1 LGIIIKQSVKGTVFV
16 YTGLILGFVTTGI
29 LFPRIYSTEQ
39 IGLLKIIV
47 AYSSLIAMFGT
58 LGINGAT
65 IRLFPFFR
73 NEAMKHYGFLAMTLL
88 VGLVGFV
95 LTTGLLLIFKPLI
108 IEMNSDKSALFI
120 RYFNYLIVLVFFQIF
135 FSILDTYYSAL
146 LNSVHGTFLREVFQ
160 RVLIILFI
168 GLFFFDLITFH
179 QFVLFYILSLSL
191 PTVYIMAT
199 LIHERQFSLQTNFR
213 FLDRQMLISII
224 SMSVFS
230 ILNGFSMIIIQNVD
244 VIMVNS
250 MVGLDAAGVYS
261 ICFFFGVVVCLPARS
276 IYKIANI
283 VSAGA
288 WKKNDLKTIR
298 DIYEKSCLTLFIIG
312 LLLFLGIWV
321 NIENIFHILG
331 SEYIPGRWV
340 IFFIGLGS
348 LVDMATGA
356 NSSVFGTSKYYKVQ
370 TALLIMLVLL
380 LVISNLILI
389 PKLGVVGA
397 AIGSAGSLILL
408 NILRYLFLY
417 FKFKLQPYNIRF
429 IYVILIG
436 AAAYLAASQIPV
448 FSNYIIDILIRSTF
462 VTLIFC
468 LPIYVFKISEDINTK
483 LDEFFRV
490 LKLKK

>member
-1 LGIIIKQSVKGTVFV
+1 MGIIIKQSVKGTVFV

-199 LIHERQFSLQTNFR
+199 LIHERQFSLQTNFG

-468 LPIYVFKISEDINTK
+468 LPIYVFKISEEINTK
-483 LDEFFRV
+483 SDEILRL

>member
-1 LGIIIKQSVKGTVFV
+1 LGIIVKQSVKGTVFV
-16 YTGLILGFVTTGI
+16 YIGLILGFITTGI
-29 LFPRIYSTEQ
+29 LFPRIYTTEQ
-39 IGLLKIIV
+39 VGLLKIIV

-73 NEAMKHYGFLAMTLL
+73 NKEMKHHGFLAMALL
-88 VGLVGFV
+88 AGLAGFV
-95 LTTGLLLIFKPLI
+95 LTTGLLLIFKPMLV
-108 IEMNSDKSALFI
+108 EMNSDKSALFI

-135 FSILDTYYSAL
+135 FSILDNYYSAL

-160 RVLIILFI
+160 RILIILFV

-179 QFVLFYILSLSL
+179 QFVLSYILALCI
-191 PTVYIMAT
+191 PTVYITAT
-199 LIHERQFSLQTNFR
+199 LIHEQQFSLQTNFN
-213 FLDRQMLISII
+213 FLDRKMII
-224 SMSVFS
+224 SLVSMSIFS

-244 VIMVNS
+244 VIMVNT
-250 MVGLDAAGVYS
+250 MVGLDSAGVYS

-283 VSAGA
+283 VSAEA
-288 WKKNDLKTIR
+288 WKINDLKTIR
-298 DIYEKSCLTLFIIG
+298 DIYEKSCLTLFITG

-331 SEYIPGRWV
+331 PEYTSGKWV

-370 TALLIMLVLL
+370 TALLVVLVIV

-389 PKLGVVGA
+389 PKLGVLGA
-397 AIGSAGSLILL
+397 ALGSAGSLILL

-417 FKFKLQPYNIRF
+417 FKYKLQPYNIRF
-429 IYVILIG
+429 LYVILIG
-436 AAAYLAASQIPV
+436 AAAYIAASKIPA
-448 FSNYIIDILIRSTF
+448 FSNFIIDILIRSTIL
-462 VTLIFC
+462 TLLFC
-468 LPIYVFKISEDINTK
+468 VPVYFLKISEDINDK
-483 LDEFFRV
+483 VDEILNF

>member
-1 LGIIIKQSVKGTVFV
+1 
-16 YTGLILGFVTTGI
+16 
-29 LFPRIYSTEQ
+29 
-39 IGLLKIIV
+39 
-47 AYSSLIAMFGT
+47 MFGT

-199 LIHERQFSLQTNFR
+199 LIHERQFSLQTNFG

-244 VIMVNS
+244 VIMVNT

-348 LVDMATGA
+348 LIDMATGA

-370 TALLIMLVLL
+370 TALLIMLVLF

-483 LDEFFRV
+483 SDEILRL

>member
-1 LGIIIKQSVKGTVFV
+1 MGIIVRQSVKGTVFV
-16 YTGLILGFVTTGI
+16 YIGLILGFITTGI
-29 LFPRIYSTEQ
+29 LFPRIYTTEQ

-47 AYSSLIAMFGT
+47 AYSSLIAMLGT

-73 NEAMKHYGFLAMTLL
+73 NEGMKHYGFLAMVLL

-95 LTTGLLLIFKPLI
+95 LTTGLLLIFKPLV

-160 RVLIILFI
+160 RILIILFI

-179 QFVLFYILSLSL
+179 QFVLFYILALSI

-199 LIHERQFSLQTNFR
+199 LIRVKQFSLQTNFR
-213 FLDRQMLISII
+213 FLDKQMVVSLV
-224 SMSVFS
+224 SMSIFS
-230 ILNGFSMIIIQNVD
+230 ILNGFSMLVIQNID
-244 VIMVNS
+244 FIMVNS
-250 MVGLDAAGVYS
+250 MVGLDALGVYS

-283 VSAGA
+283 VSAEA
-288 WKKNDLKTIR
+288 WKKNDLKTIS

-331 SEYIPGRWV
+331 SEYIPGKWV

-356 NSSVFGTSKYYKVQ
+356 NNSIFGTSKYYKVQ
-370 TALLIMLVLL
+370 TGLLIMLVFF

-389 PKLGVVGA
+389 PKFGIAGA
-397 AIGSAGSLILL
+397 AIGSAGSLTLL
-408 NILRYLFLY
+408 NIFRYLFLY

-429 IYVILIG
+429 IFVILIG
-436 AAAYLAASQIPV
+436 IAAYFVAKLIPV
-448 FSNYIIDILIRSTF
+448 FSNFIFDILIRSAVLTI
-462 VTLIFC
+462 IFS
-468 LPIYVFKISEDINTK
+468 LPIYFFKISEDINTK
-483 LDEFFRV
+483 SDEFLRV
-490 LKLKK
+490 MKLKK

>member
-1 LGIIIKQSVKGTVFV
+1 
-16 YTGLILGFVTTGI
+16 
-29 LFPRIYSTEQ
+29 
-39 IGLLKIIV
+39 
-47 AYSSLIAMFGT
+47 
-58 LGINGAT
+58 
-65 IRLFPFFR
+65 
-73 NEAMKHYGFLAMTLL
+73 
-88 VGLVGFV
+88 
-95 LTTGLLLIFKPLI
+95 
-108 IEMNSDKSALFI
+108 
-120 RYFNYLIVLVFFQIF
+120 
-135 FSILDTYYSAL
+135 
-146 LNSVHGTFLREVFQ
+146 
-160 RVLIILFI
+160 
-168 GLFFFDLITFH
+168 
-179 QFVLFYILSLSL
+179 
-191 PTVYIMAT
+191 
-199 LIHERQFSLQTNFR
+199 
-213 FLDRQMLISII
+213 
-224 SMSVFS
+224 
-230 ILNGFSMIIIQNVD
+230 
-244 VIMVNS
+244 
-250 MVGLDAAGVYS
+250 
-261 ICFFFGVVVCLPARS
+261 VVVCLPARS

-370 TALLIMLVLL
+370 TALLIMLVLF

-468 LPIYVFKISEDINTK
+468 LPIYVFKISEEINTK
-483 LDEFFRV
+483 SDEILRL